1 MASYSF
7 SLQKKCKKNL
17 KVILEGN
24 RIEYSLQQ
32 SYPSIF
38 KQLNF

>member
-7 SLQKKCKKNL
+7 SLQKKCKKL
-17 KVILEGN
+17 FKVILEGN
-24 RIEYSLQQ
+24 KIKQNLQQ
-32 SYPSIF
+32 SYPNIF